1 MEECV
6 PSVVVTVTVAQ
17 PLANLPSV
25 IQKSKKSMS
34 TSLLK
39 TLVHQIRREAQGV
52 VSVELRPVG
61 DNETLPRFS
70 AGAHID
76 LHLPN
81 GITRS
86 YSLCNDQNETQRY
99 IVAVANDRSSRGG
112 SRFIN
117 NDLLPGTELSVSP
130 PRNHFRLNEQ
140 ANNFVLLAGGIGVTP
155 LYAMLRRL
163 VELDKTVTF
172 IYCARSR
179 KEAAFAPEIAA
190 LACNQVEVIW
200 HFDDEAGHGPELEK
214 LLANRDSEAHFYCC
228 GPSPML
234 DAFLACCGQMG
245 YLNASI
251 ERFAG
256 TQTEDIGASRTFRL
270 ELRRS
275 GRSVEVPM
283 GKTVL
288 RVLQDAGIDVDFG
301 CEEGVCGACE
311 TRVFEGEI
319 EHRDNLLS
327 KEEKASNKTML
338 ICVSSCRSE
347 RLVLD
352 L

>member
-1 MEECV
+1 
-6 PSVVVTVTVAQ
+6 
-17 PLANLPSV
+17 
-25 IQKSKKSMS
+25 MS
-34 TSLLK
+34 TSLIK
-39 TLVHQIRREAQGV
+39 TLVHQIRREAEGV
-52 VSVELRPVG
+52 VSVELRPAG
-61 DNETLPRFS
+61 NDASLPRFS

-86 YSLCNDQNETQRY
+86 YSLCNDQNESHRY
-99 IVAVANDRSSRGG
+99 VVAVANDRSSRGG
-112 SRFIN
+112 SSYIN
-117 NDLLPGTELSVSP
+117 NNLLPGTELTISP
-130 PRNHFRLNEQ
+130 PRNNFRLNE
-140 ANNFVLLAGGIGVTP
+140 AAESFVLVAGGIGVTP
-155 LYAMLRRL
+155 LYSMLRRL
-163 VELDKTVTF
+163 VELEKQVTF

-190 LACNQVEVIW
+190 LVRGKVEVLW
-200 HFDDEAGHGPELEK
+200 HFDDEVGSTPALEK
-214 LLANRDSEAHFYCC
+214 LLANRDSQGHLYCC

-234 DAFLACCGQMG
+234 DSFLLRCGELG
-245 YLNASI
+245 YLNAAI
-251 ERFAG
+251 ERFAA
-256 TQTEDIGASRTFRL
+256 THTNEPGASRAFQL

-275 GRSVEVPM
+275 GKTLDVPE

-288 RVLQDAGIDVDFG
+288 RVMLDAGVDVDFG

-311 TRVFEGEI
+311 TRVFEGDI
-319 EHRDNLLS
+319 DHRDDLLS

-338 ICVSSCRSE
+338 ICVSGCKSE